1 MEYYFWRLGKLELD
15 FWSWQA
21 FSFLGGT
28 HNRPEKEKLCNKDL
42 LDLEQKRI
50 NKIASF
56 GTSANQTEK
65 NFLKNIDFSIFW
77 ILAKQL

>member
-28 HNRPEKEKLCNKDL
+28 QNRPEKEKLCNKDL

-56 GTSANQTEK
+56 GTSK
-65 NFLKNIDFSIFW
+65 KIF
-77 ILAKQL
+77 

>member
-50 NKIASF
+50 NKIA
-56 GTSANQTEK
+56 NQSEK
-65 NFLKNIDFSIFW
+65 KNLKNIHFNIFW
-77 ILAKQL
+77 ILAKQLWI

>member
-50 NKIASF
+50 NKIA
-56 GTSANQTEK
+56 NQTEK
-65 NFLKNIDFSIFW
+65 KNLKNIDFNIFW